1 VDKSVDNFAISVDKS
16 AKPVDNFVDN
26 FLAKKVI
33 HRKTDLSTGYPQ
45 TYPQAK
51 LVQFVE
57 KLE

>member
-1 VDKSVDNFAISVDKS
+1 MDKSVDNFAISVDKS
-16 AKPVDNFVDN
+16 VKPVDNFVDN

-51 LVQFVE
+51 LVQSVE

>member
-1 VDKSVDNFAISVDKS
+1 MDKSVDNFAISVDKS

-26 FLAKKVI
+26 FWPKKVI

-51 LVQFVE
+51 LLQ
-57 KLE
+57 LIDNS